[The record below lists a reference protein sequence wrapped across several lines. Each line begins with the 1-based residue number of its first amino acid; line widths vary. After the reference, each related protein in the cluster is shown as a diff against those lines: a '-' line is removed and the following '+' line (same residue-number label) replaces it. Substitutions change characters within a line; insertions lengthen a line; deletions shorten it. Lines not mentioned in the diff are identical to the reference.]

1 MFNQFK
7 HSQFA
12 GMMSL
17 EKKMFN
23 IFYFL
28 VQQKGYK

>member
-17 EKKMFN
+17 GKKN
-23 IFYFL
+23 VQYFL
-28 VQQKGYK
+28 FFGTTKGI